1 MGLLGTTTQST
12 YYSGSSF
19 GDYQFINLDTIIN
32 NFMYVYVG
40 ENKIITKVNRS
51 DVQFHA
57 MRAVQELSYDV
68 LRSVKTQVIEVPNT
82 LAMVLPQDYVN
93 YVKLTRVDS
102 NGIERILYPTGKT
115 SNPFAI
121 TQATDG
127 SYSLDTAKRKVRVT
141 IPANGSDGITDGDH
155 INLLYTHLT
164 VTGSGTTEATRSVYF
179 VFDKNDSTAG
189 GPPTDI
195 GVISFKAIF
204 YLPINFIEPYSQQS
218 VADLLANE
226 INSFGHHK
234 ATNLGSGVVEIEYT
248 DDTSL
253 SSTTVNTATTEGAYA
268 NNVALGGANGTNLAV
283 SIVTN
288 GSSSADTLLEQSP
301 SNAFSNYQDQTEPN
315 TYTDDSI
322 DVEIDYRGRRYGLD
336 PQLAQANGTF
346 YIDNLRGKI
355 HFGSSLSGQTII
367 LKYVSDGLGTD
378 AEMVVHKFCE
388 EACYKHIMY
397 GVLSGRSNI
406 PEYLVQRFK
415 KERFAE
421 TRKAKIRLSNIKI
434 EEFTQVLK
442 GMSKQI
448 K

>member
-32 NFMYVYVG
+32 NFMYIYVG
-40 ENKIITKVNRS
+40 ENKIINKVNRT

-57 MRAVQELSYDV
+57 MRAVQELSYDI
-68 LRSVKTQVIEVPNT
+68 LKSFKTQEIEVPNT
-82 LAMVLPQDYVN
+82 LTMVLPQDYVN
-93 YVKLTRVDS
+93 YTKITRTGSD
-102 NGIERILYPTGKT
+102 GIHRPLYPTRHT

-127 SYSLDTAKRKVRVT
+127 SYSLDTARRKVFLT
-141 IPANGSDGITDGDH
+141 IPANGAADITDGDRFD
-155 INLLYTHLT
+155 LYYLFDDGI
-164 VTGSGTTEATRSVYF
+164 TGGDVHFT
-179 VFDKNDSTAG
+179 FDKNESTDQGPASTAM
-189 GPPTDI
+189 GPHFYIHLDSENRDDTAALVVKEI
-195 GVISFKAIF
+195 NLFKHHTATYLGTGVIQIDYIDGFSTA
-204 YLPINFIEPYSQQS
+204 
-218 VADLLANE
+218 
-226 INSFGHHK
+226 
-234 ATNLGSGVVEIEYT
+234 
-248 DDTSL
+248 
-253 SSTTVNTATTEGAYA
+253 STTPNTISTEGAYSSGVSA
-268 NNVALGGANGTNLAV
+268 GGANGTNLVVTISV
-283 SIVTN
+283 SGT
-288 GSSSADTLLEQSP
+288 GSAETLLEQSP
-301 SNAFSNYQDQTEPN
+301 SNTLDAFKDAVPTDYNLYDINSASDIEISNK
-315 TYTDDSI
+315 
-322 DVEIDYRGRRYGLD
+322 GRRYGLQ
-336 PQLAQANGTF
+336 PEHSQMNGSF

-355 HFGSSLSGQTII
+355 HFGSALAGKTII
-367 LKYVSDGLGTD
+367 LHYVSDGLGTD

-442 GMSKQI
+442 GMGKQI